1 MPEFWG
7 KDSPY
12 HPGTSFLGTPPDHL
26 EVLDPSSMSAVL
38 ADKGGPLQTRSML
51 QEPELLAVLP
61 AASEPTLTLLLV
73 ADLQHTCT

>member
-26 EVLDPSSMSAVL
+26 EVLDPSFMSAPL
-38 ADKGGPLQTRSML
+38 ADKGRPQQTRSML
-51 QEPELLAVLP
+51 QEPDCWLYFRLP
-61 AASEPTLTLLLV
+61 WSLP
-73 ADLQHTCT
+73 